1 MRVGVVGAG
10 YVGLTTAACLAHL
23 GHDVACGD
31 VDVEKLAAL
40 SRGDIPIL
48 EEGMADL
55 VDEGLRTGRLT
66 FVLGAAA
73 AAHQAEFVFL
83 CVPTPQ
89 GQDPDGK
96 GGPADLSY
104 VRAAVAEIATVLEIG
119 SVVVAKSTMPPGSA
133 SKLRRWLEAAGRSAR
148 DVAVASNP
156 EFLREG
162 SAVYDFLHPERIVIG
177 CDEPDVAVRVS
188 ALYKGV
194 QAPVLV
200 TDCAS
205 AEMIKYASNCFLAT
219 KVSFVNAIAVL
230 CEAVDADVRE
240 VTLGMGYDSRIG
252 FDYLRPGPGYGGSCL
267 PKDTAA
273 LIRLADDLGYDF
285 ALLRGV
291 VDVNRAQR
299 DRVVQKIA
307 RAVGSPDGGLDG
319 VRVAVWGLTF
329 KAGTNDLRD
338 SPALAVVEGLL
349 EAGAAVA
356 AYDPVAGDQAADVLF
371 RMREVVLT
379 DQPVEVVLGESGG
392 GHTREPAAAP
402 DRARR
407 TEGQEVVPALPLE
420 RLVVAADPYEA
431 CRGAEVLAVLTE
443 WDDFRFCDLDRVS
456 ELMAAPRVIDVRNIL
471 DPAALRRRG
480 FHYEGMGR

>member
-1 MRVGVVGAG
+1 MSRVGVVGAG

-40 SRGDIPIL
+40 SQGDIPIL
-48 EEGMADL
+48 EEGLGGL
-55 VDEGLRTGRLT
+55 VLEGLRSGRLT
-66 FVLGAAA
+66 FVLGASNAA
-73 AAHQAEFVFL
+73 FEAEFVFV
-83 CVPTPQ
+83 CVPTPSSPEE
-89 GQDPDGK
+89 DSDGP
-96 GGPADLSY
+96 GAAADLSY
-104 VRAAVAEIATVLEIG
+104 VRAAVAEIAPVLGPG

-133 SKLRRWLEAAGRSAR
+133 RLLRRWLEAAGRSAR
-148 DVAVASNP
+148 DVGVASNP

-188 ALYKGV
+188 TLYKGV

-219 KVSFVNAIAVL
+219 KVSFINAIAVL

-252 FDYLRPGPGYGGSCL
+252 FDYLRPGPGFGGSCL

-273 LIRLADDLGYDF
+273 LIRVAEEAGYDF

-291 VDVNRAQR
+291 LDVNRSQR
-299 DRVVQKIA
+299 DRVVDKIA
-307 RAVGSPDGGLDG
+307 RVAAGTGERPPKQDSLDG

-329 KAGTNDLRD
+329 KAGTDDLRE

-349 EAGAAVA
+349 EAGAVVA
-356 AYDPVAGDQAADVLF
+356 AYDPAAGERTREMLE
-371 RMREVVLT
+371 RGPEVVLT
-379 DQPVEVVLGESGG
+379 EEPVEVVLGGVTVS
-392 GHTREPAAAP
+392 PAHRPAP
-402 DRARR
+402 
-407 TEGQEVVPALPLE
+407 EVVPSLPLD
-420 RLVVAADPYEA
+420 RFDVAPDPYEA
-431 CRGAEVLAVLTE
+431 CRDAEVLAVLTE
-443 WDDFRFCDLDRVS
+443 WDDFRYCDLDRVA
-456 ELMAAPRVIDVRNIL
+456 ELMAVPRVVDVRNIL

>member
-1 MRVGVVGAG
+1 
-10 YVGLTTAACLAHL
+10 LTTAACLAHL

-31 VDVEKLAAL
+31 VDVEKLAGL

-48 EEGMADL
+48 EEGLAEL
-55 VDEGLRTGRLT
+55 VDEGLRSGRLT
-66 FVLGAAA
+66 FVLGASG
-73 AAHQAEFVFL
+73 AAHEAEFVFL

-89 GQDPDGK
+89 GDDPDGK
-96 GGPADLSY
+96 GGAADLSY
-104 VRAAVAEIATVLEIG
+104 VRAAVVEIAPVLGPG
-119 SVVVAKSTMPPGSA
+119 SVVVGKSTMPPGSA
-133 SKLRRWLEAAGRSAR
+133 RKLRRWLESAGRSAR
-148 DVAVASNP
+148 DVGVASNP

-162 SAVYDFLHPERIVIG
+162 SAVYDFLHPDRIVIG

-205 AEMIKYASNCFLAT
+205 AEMIKYAANCFLAT
-219 KVSFVNAIAVL
+219 KVSFVNAIAVV

-267 PKDTAA
+267 PKDAVA
-273 LIRLADDLGYDF
+273 LIRVAEEAGYDF

-291 VDVNRAQR
+291 VDVNEEQR
-299 DRVVQKIA
+299 HRVVQKIA
-307 RAVGSPDGGLDG
+307 RTAGGLDG

-329 KAGTNDLRD
+329 KAGTDDLRE
-338 SPALAVVEGLL
+338 SPALDVVERLL
-349 EAGAAVA
+349 RAGALVA
-356 AYDPVAGDQAADVLF
+356 AYDPVAGKRAEALLA
-371 RMREVVLT
+371 RTREVVLT
-379 DQPVEVVLGESGG
+379 DAPVELEVGSGRAQAKG
-392 GHTREPAAAP
+392 AQAGAPGRAAP
-402 DRARR
+402 APDH
-407 TEGQEVVPALPLE
+407 TGPTPVPLE
-420 RLVVAADPYEA
+420 RLFIAPDPYEA
-431 CRGAEVLAVLTE
+431 CREASVLAVLTE
-443 WDDFRFCDLDRVS
+443 WDEFRFCDFDRVAG
-456 ELMAAPRVIDVRNIL
+456 LMAAPRVVDVRNIL

>member
-1 MRVGVVGAG
+1 MSRVGVVGAG

-31 VDVEKLAAL
+31 VDVEKLASL

-48 EEGMADL
+48 EEGLAEL
-55 VDEGLRTGRLT
+55 VTEGLRSGRLT
-66 FVLGAAA
+66 FVLGASG
-73 AAHQAEFVFL
+73 AAHEAEFIFL

-89 GQDPDGK
+89 GDDSDGK
-96 GGPADLSY
+96 GGAADLSY
-104 VRAAVAEIATVLEIG
+104 VRAALAEIAPVLVPG

-133 SKLRRWLEAAGRSAR
+133 RKLRRWLESAGRSLR
-148 DVAVASNP
+148 DVEVASNP

-162 SAVYDFLHPERIVIG
+162 SAVYDFLHPDRIVIG

-273 LIRLADDLGYDF
+273 LIRVADDVGYDF

-291 VDVNRAQR
+291 VDVNREQC
-299 DRVVQKIA
+299 DRVVGKIA
-307 RAVGSPDGGLDG
+307 RAAGGQEGGLDG
-319 VRVAVWGLTF
+319 MRVAVWGLTF
-329 KAGTNDLRD
+329 KAGTDDLRE
-338 SPALAVVEGLL
+338 SPALAVVAELL
-349 EAGAAVA
+349 DAGAMVA
-356 AYDPVAGDQAADVLF
+356 AYDPVAGDRARDVLV
-371 RMREVVLT
+371 RNREVVLT
-379 DQPVEVVLGESGG
+379 ERSVEVVLGGDTPRS
-392 GHTREPAAAP
+392 RPEPAVVP
-402 DRARR
+402 
-407 TEGQEVVPALPLE
+407 TVVPAVPPE
-420 RLVVAADPYEA
+420 RLLIAPDAYEA

-443 WDDFRFCDLDRVS
+443 WDEFRFCDLDRVS
-456 ELMAAPRVIDVRNIL
+456 ALMATPRVVDVRNVL

>member
-1 MRVGVVGAG
+1 MSRIGVVGAG

-31 VDVEKLAAL
+31 VDMEKLARL

-48 EEGMADL
+48 EEGMAEL
-55 VDEGLRTGRLT
+55 VVEGLRSGRLS

-73 AAHQAEFVFL
+73 AAHEAEFVFL

-89 GQDPDGK
+89 GEEIDGQ
-96 GGPADLSY
+96 GGAADLSY
-104 VRAAVAEIATVLEIG
+104 VRAALVEIAPVLGVG

-133 SKLRRWLEAAGRSAR
+133 RLLRRWLEAAGRSVR
-148 DVAVASNP
+148 DVGVASNP

-162 SAVYDFLHPERIVIG
+162 SAVHDFLHPDRIVIG

-188 ALYKGV
+188 TLYQSV
-194 QAPVLV
+194 RAPVVV

-219 KVSFVNAIAVL
+219 KVSFVNAIAIL

-252 FDYLRPGPGYGGSCL
+252 FDYLRPGPGFGGSCL

-273 LIRLADDLGYDF
+273 LIKVAEDAGYDF

-291 VDVNRAQR
+291 VDVNEEQR
-299 DRVVQKIA
+299 ERVVQKIA
-307 RAVGSPDGGLDG
+307 RAAGGLDG

-329 KAGTNDLRD
+329 KSGTDDLRESPPSTWSSACSPPAPWWRPTTRWPVGRPRRCWPAPGRSSSPTLRSNLCLWRRRRTPTPRPSEPAGE
-338 SPALAVVEGLL
+338 SPA
-349 EAGAAVA
+349 
-356 AYDPVAGDQAADVLF
+356 PVQSLF
-371 RMREVVLT
+371 I
-379 DQPVEVVLGESGG
+379 
-392 GHTREPAAAP
+392 
-402 DRARR
+402 
-407 TEGQEVVPALPLE
+407 
-420 RLVVAADPYEA
+420 AADPYEA
-431 CRGAEVLAVLTE
+431 CRQASVLAVLTE
-443 WDDFRFCDLDRVS
+443 WDEFRSCDLDRVG
-456 ELMAAPRVIDVRNIL
+456 ELMATPRVVDVRNIL
-471 DPAALRRRG
+471 DPAAVRRRG